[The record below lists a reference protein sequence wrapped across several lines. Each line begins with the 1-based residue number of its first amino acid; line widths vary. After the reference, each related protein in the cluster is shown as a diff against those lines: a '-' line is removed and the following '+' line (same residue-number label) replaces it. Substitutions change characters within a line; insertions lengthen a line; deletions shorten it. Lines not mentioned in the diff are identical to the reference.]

1 MKQPIRHMGRDRLA
15 GSSGDNDEVRPK
27 SELEAEQEL
36 VEEYKKKERES
47 DEPQP

>member
-1 MKQPIRHMGRDRLA
+1 MKQPIRHIGRDRLA
-15 GSSGDNDEVRPK
+15 GSSGENDEGPPK

-36 VEEYKKKERES
+36 LEEYKERES

>member
-15 GSSGDNDEVRPK
+15 GSSGDNDEVLPK

-36 VEEYKKKERES
+36 LEEYKEREPEES
-47 DEPQP
+47 QP

>member
-1 MKQPIRHMGRDRLA
+1 MKQPIRHIGRDRLA
-15 GSSGDNDEVRPK
+15 GSSGENDEGQPK

-36 VEEYKKKERES
+36 REEYKKKES

>member
-15 GSSGDNDEVRPK
+15 GSSGENDEGQPK

-36 VEEYKKKERES
+36 REEYKKKES